1 MPLTRWP
8 PDSERAH
15 EPLSEQWGGNARD
28 LHTHKQSGLMEQEDG
43 RFAFLTSAGAAGL
56 AAVIAAV
63 IAAGIAYHGLRTRLD
78 GDRGLARD
86 AQVTAVAAAQEVD
99 ARQRWREVLQ
109 WVWANKDPL
118 NTADPLIAQR
128 VLEALEGPAVTKP

>member
-56 AAVIAAV
+56 AA
-63 IAAGIAYHGLRTRLD
+63 
-78 GDRGLARD
+78 
-86 AQVTAVAAAQEVD
+86 AQEVD
-99 ARQRWREVLQ
+99 ARQRWWEVLQ

-128 VLEALEGPAVTKP
+128 VLEALEGLAVGKP